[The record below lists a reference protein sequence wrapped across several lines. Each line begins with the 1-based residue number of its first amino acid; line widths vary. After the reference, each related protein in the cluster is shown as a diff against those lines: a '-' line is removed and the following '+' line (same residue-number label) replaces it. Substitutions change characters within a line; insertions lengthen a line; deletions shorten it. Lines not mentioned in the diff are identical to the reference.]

1 MQNAYALFSVRP
13 VKQTTAGLE
22 GPAVVTRGQTK
33 ESAQIQELFLNLDP
47 NPKAKVRV
55 I

>member
-1 MQNAYALFSVRP
+1 MHASFFPFRP
-13 VKQTTAGLE
+13 VKQTTADLE

-33 ESAQIQELFLNLDP
+33 VSAQIQELFLNLDP
-47 NPKAKVRV
+47 NPEAEVRV